1 MATRK
6 QVGLTKILATFI
18 HETTYDGLPENI
30 REIAKTRILESLSS
44 SYWCHDLP
52 TTRTAVRIAK
62 NYPGDSTIWGYDVKA
77 ALPYAV
83 MANCVS
89 SHSILME
96 DGDGA
101 GGHPSTMVVPT
112 ALGIGEQD
120 RASGKETLVAIIVG
134 YELMARIGRSV
145 QPLAMTAFRGG
156 PTWGT
161 FGCAAAA
168 GRLMKLSVDQLSHAL
183 GYAAS
188 LTPAV
193 PQECWWGATME
204 AQFEPGWSAR
214 TGIES
219 AVLAKG
225 GATTAPYVLEGRHG
239 FLRCWAGNTDGA
251 DFLTRD
257 LGKTFAISSIYIKPY
272 PSCGANQYP
281 IRVALS
287 LPKHGLKPKD
297 IAKVIQKSRPGG
309 YAYGGS
315 DYPGPFTKVFQ
326 ARMSRQWS
334 IAAAILGRPVEDP
347 IFAEEHY
354 NDPEVGE
361 IAKKIELVGEWGRT
375 KPRTEVYCHDGRVFS
390 AEEEVPYT
398 EPHVPTNITEK
409 MEKKIMKLASARLG
423 EKKVRQIIDIAKKLD
438 KVNDVRELTGK
449 L

>member
-1 MATRK
+1 MTAKRQRGIANVLSK
-6 QVGLTKILATFI
+6 FI
-18 HETTYDGLPENI
+18 HEITYDELPENI
-30 REIAKTRILESLSS
+30 RELSKSRILESLSS
-44 SYWCHDLP
+44 AYWCRDLP

-62 NYPGDSTIWGYDVKA
+62 AYPGNSTIWGYDVKA

-89 SHSILME
+89 SHSILMD
-96 DGDGA
+96 DGSGV

-112 ALGIGEQD
+112 ALGVGEQE
-120 RASGKETLVAIIVG
+120 RVSGKEMLVAIIVG
-134 YELMARIGRSV
+134 YELMARISKSV
-145 QPLAMTAFRGG
+145 YPLVMTAFRGG

-168 GRLMKLSVDQLSHAL
+168 GRLMKLSIDKLSHAL

-188 LTPAV
+188 LTPPV
-193 PQECWWGATME
+193 PLECWWGATME

-219 AVLAKG
+219 VILAKG
-225 GATTAPYVLEGRHG
+225 GATAAPYILEGKHG

-257 LGKTFAISSIYIKPY
+257 LGKSFAIESIYIKPY

-281 IRVALS
+281 IRVAL
-287 LPKHGLKPKD
+287 LLAKHRLKPKE
-297 IAKVIQKSRPGG
+297 IAKVVQKSRPGG
-309 YAYGGS
+309 ASYGGS
-315 DYPGPFTKVFQ
+315 DYAGPFTKVFQ

-334 IAAAILGRPVEDP
+334 VAAAILGRPLEDP
-347 IFAEEHY
+347 LFAEENY
-354 NDPEVGE
+354 NDLE
-361 IAKKIELVGEWGRT
+361 IYELAKKIELVCEWGRT
-375 KPRTEVYCHDGRVFS
+375 KPRTEVYCHDGRVFI

-409 MEKKIMKLASARLG
+409 MEKKIKKLASDRVG
-423 EKKVRQIIDIAKKLD
+423 EKKVRHIIDIVKNID
-438 KVNDVRELTGK
+438 QVDDVSNLTREL
-449 L
+449 